1 MGALQYKINES
12 INYEGPKGDDAESK
26 ANAIFEA
33 CEKQGCDKILR
44 CNRYLSIAK
53 EGV

>member
-1 MGALQYKINES
+1 MQYKIYES
-12 INYEGPKGDDAESK
+12 INYEGPKGDNVEWK

-33 CEKQGCDKILR
+33 CEKQGCDSNLR
-44 CNRYLSIAK
+44 CNRYLSIVK